1 MMCYYL
7 NVHFQDQ
14 RVNKGV
20 EWSLFFLDGCCLF
33 CVFRSARSA
42 FLTTYNYCRHFNY
55 ILNCLMRIILPYI
68 LKVSQSCIYN
78 YIIYYNKYRADFPW
92 LFRCGIT

>member
-1 MMCYYL
+1 
-7 NVHFQDQ
+7 
-14 RVNKGV
+14 
-20 EWSLFFLDGCCLF
+20 
-33 CVFRSARSA
+33 
-42 FLTTYNYCRHFNY
+42 
-55 ILNCLMRIILPYI
+55 MRIILPYI